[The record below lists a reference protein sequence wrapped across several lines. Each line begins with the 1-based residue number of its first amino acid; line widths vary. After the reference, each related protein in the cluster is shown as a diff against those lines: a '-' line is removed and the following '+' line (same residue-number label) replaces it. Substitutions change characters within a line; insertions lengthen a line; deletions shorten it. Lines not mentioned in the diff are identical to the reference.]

1 MFNPFTKSWMNKN
14 WYKIEMVFD
23 KAIDLPTVLTS
34 ENEYFLKFNSVP
46 EIDNKK
52 KTFFIN

>member
-1 MFNPFTKSWMNKN
+1 
-14 WYKIEMVFD
+14 MVFD

-52 KTFFIN
+52 KHFSLIKAEISVI